1 MYVSLR
7 DEDHTDQMLMGR
19 KAAGQ
24 RIAAR
29 IIKST
34 AYLGPSPNLNHH
46 YANPLADVPTT
57 PAIDEMMRYFEA
69 LLTTPALPARCPTPA
84 ATKPLPPLEVIA
96 TPAKTTLT
104 RKETGRAGVLVS
116 FDGKSVQA
124 GEGNLAEAIQ
134 AVAPKAENTVAELIA
149 TAIPLFAGAGR
160 MFVTIPGYQGT
171 HEVMRVETT
180 ASGQWFAFK
189 LLADRDAL
197 TRFRAADCALVYV
210 QGGEVAA

>member
-1 MYVSLR
+1 MMYVSLR

-29 IIKST
+29 KTIDQLDAENVRIT
-34 AYLGPSPNLNHH
+34 TERLNVEMFNRAALWLPDYFDNLRPQ
-46 YANPLADVPTT
+46 YPL
-57 PAIDEMMRYFEA
+57 
-69 LLTTPALPARCPTPA
+69 LPATCPVAHVT
-84 ATKPLPPLEVIA
+84 TKQLPPLEVIP
-96 TPAKTTLT
+96 TPSKATLT

-116 FDGKSVQA
+116 FAGKSVQA

-134 AVAPKAENTVAELIA
+134 AVAPKRY
-149 TAIPLFAGAGR
+149 AI
-160 MFVTIPGYQGT
+160 IKGYQGAREIIAT
-171 HEVMRVETT
+171 EYIN
-180 ASGQWFAFK
+180 GGKWYAFK